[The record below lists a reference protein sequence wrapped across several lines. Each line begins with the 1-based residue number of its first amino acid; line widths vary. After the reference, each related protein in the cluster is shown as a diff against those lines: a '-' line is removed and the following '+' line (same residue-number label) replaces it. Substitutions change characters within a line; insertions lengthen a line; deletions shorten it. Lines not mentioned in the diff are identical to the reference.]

1 MKAVALGAGGG
12 TPGRIGPNAILQCMV
27 QLDAAC
33 GAAAGADL
41 MRRAG
46 LGAYVERPPQQ
57 MVDEREVRALHETLR
72 AVLGIGPAR
81 ALGRAAGLATGDY
94 LLKHRIPAVARV
106 LLPRLPAGLAARLLL
121 AAVSRHAWTFCGSG
135 RFDVRPADGGRPL
148 RVSLCGSATSVGAQ
162 SAEPL
167 CDYFAATFERLF
179 QSLVHPR
186 TRVVETACMAMGAPS
201 CEFEIRWS

>member
-1 MKAVALGAGGG
+1 MSVPGA
-12 TPGRIGPNAILQCMV
+12 PGRIGPNAILQCMA
-27 QLDAAC
+27 QLDGAL
-33 GAAAGADL
+33 GPEAAASL
-41 MRRAG
+41 MGQAG
-46 LGAYVERPPQQ
+46 LAGHVRHPPQQ
-57 MVDEREVRALHETLR
+57 MVDERDVHALHQTLR
-72 AVLGIGPAR
+72 AALGVGPAR

-94 LLKHRIPAVARV
+94 LLAHRIPAVARA

-135 RFDVRPADGGRPL
+135 RFDVLPADGGRPL
-148 RVSLCGSATSVGAQ
+148 RVSLCGSATSVGAR